1 MVYQFIRDMAVH
13 LFLNEFLDL
22 MIPESTKC
30 LPISTI
36 FVCENSVISCKMPQ

>member
-22 MIPESTKC
+22 MIPEPTKC

-36 FVCENSVISCKMPQ
+36 FVCKNSVISCKMPQ